1 MRIRVGEYLME
12 LGIPVREKTPFEKM
26 PCYLCREYDP
36 WLDTD
41 NDNSSHPCDH
51 RRNYCMAFDN
61 LCKKYEEAGKTF
73 WSAERWRIQNKPSYV
88 FMNHNLWR
96 NHGLATTARRQ
107 E

>member
-12 LGIPVREKTPFEKM
+12 LGIPV
-26 PCYLCREYDP
+26 
-36 WLDTD
+36 
-41 NDNSSHPCDH
+41 

-96 NHGLATTARRQ
+96 NHGSSYNS
-107 E
+107 EG